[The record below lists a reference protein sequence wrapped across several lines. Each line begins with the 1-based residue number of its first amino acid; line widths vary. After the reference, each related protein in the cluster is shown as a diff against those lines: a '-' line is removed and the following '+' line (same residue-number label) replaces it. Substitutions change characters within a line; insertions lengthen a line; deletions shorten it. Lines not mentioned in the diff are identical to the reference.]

1 MNTTTDTPVQPSL
14 EFRGKEG
21 KYLGFTLEKEAYG
34 IPVVKVREIIGMVA
48 INSVPNVPDF
58 VKGIINLR
66 DKVIPVIDLRLK
78 FQMEAR
84 EYTERTCI
92 IVVEINQDENMINCG
107 IIVDTVSEV
116 LDVNGENIEETP
128 AFGSKF
134 DTSFILGI
142 AKVNS
147 GVKILLD
154 IDQIF
159 SSGEM
164 KVLKKDRTQ
173 A

>member
-1 MNTTTDTPVQPSL
+1 MNAMTETPIQPSTGL
-14 EFRGKEG
+14 KGQQG
-21 KYLGFTLEKEAYG
+21 KYLGFTLADESYG
-34 IPVVKVREIIGMVA
+34 IPVVKVREIIGMMP

-78 FQMEAR
+78 FQMEAC

-92 IVVEINQDENMINCG
+92 IVVEIMLDEKIVYCG

-116 LDVNGENIEETP
+116 LDVTEENIEETP
-128 AFGSKF
+128 SFGSKF

-147 GVKILLD
+147 NVKILLN
-154 IDQIF
+154 IDDIF
-159 SSGEM
+159 SSSDM
-164 KVLKKDRTQ
+164 IALKR
-173 A
+173 AE